1 MTTPIRL
8 VGCALL
14 VGASL
19 AWSQEPAVDG
29 GFTGS
34 WLDPS
39 RSGEGWVLQI
49 LHDGTAFVAWF
60 TYPPATKGEPRQAWL
75 VGSGTV
81 DGNRV
86 EFPNLQQ
93 FSGPVFGPE
102 FDPDALT
109 ASDWGP
115 LEFIFNDCDSG
126 SLSYAGPAE
135 FGAAERDV
143 IRLTGIGEAPCP
155 AAKGAVSRP
164 VSSAWFDPT
173 HNGEGWFLEELGD
186 GRVNMYWFTYDE
198 NGNAAWVTGVGMRDG
213 DRITFNDVFLVTG
226 PAFGEGFDPDAVMLE
241 PWGTV
246 TFELL
251 ECNRARLE
259 YDSALPGFGEGSLDP
274 VRLTLLDRVTCEDPD
289 PDAPLTGGT
298 WREIAPSLFP
308 RSEVTAAVLD
318 GIVYLSGGF
327 GGPRVL
333 ESYDLA
339 TDQWMTHPAMPEGKN
354 HHMAVAHQG
363 QIYVFGG
370 LIESTFNQT
379 RSVFVYNPGTHQW
392 RRLADMPQTKGAAN
406 VALSFGQHIYLIGG
420 AGSAPIGLRYD
431 PLSDSYTALPEPG
444 ETRRNHSTAA
454 LFQNELW
461 LLGGRSSQGNI
472 VSVEIF
478 DPVAGSWRTA
488 PDMLEGR
495 SGFGAAAVQGQL
507 MVVGGEALN
516 TGQTLRSLE
525 IYVPSRNQFVPGPDM
540 PIRLHGTVAVEVDG
554 RLLVLGGSEFAGEVT
569 AAGRNYL
576 YEPAPGAQ

>member
-1 MTTPIRL
+1 MVSPIRL
-8 VGCALL
+8 LGCALL
-14 VGASL
+14 LSASL

-34 WLDPS
+34 WFDPD
-39 RSGEGWVLQI
+39 RSGEGWVLEI

-60 TYPPATKGEPRQAWL
+60 TYPPAAKGSPRQAWL

-81 DGNRV
+81 DENRV
-86 EFPNLQQ
+86 TFPNLQQ
-93 FSGPVFGPE
+93 FSGPVFGPG

-115 LEFIFNDCDSG
+115 LEFTFSGCDAG
-126 SLSYAGPAE
+126 TLSYAGPAE
-135 FGAAERDV
+135 FGAAERAV
-143 IRLTGIGEAPCP
+143 VRLTGIGDAPCP
-155 AAKGAVSRP
+155 AAKGGASRP
-164 VSSAWFDPT
+164 VSSAWFDPS

-186 GRVNMYWFTYDE
+186 GRVNMYWFTYDA

-213 DRITFNDVFLVTG
+213 DWIVFDDVFLVTG
-226 PAFGEGFDPDAVMLE
+226 PAFGEDFDPDAVTLE

-251 ECNRARLE
+251 ECNLARLE
-259 YDSALPGFGEGSLDP
+259 YDSVLPGFGEGSLDP
-274 VRLTLLDRVTCEDPD
+274 VRLTLLDRVTCEDAD
-289 PDAPLTGGT
+289 PNAPLTGGT
-298 WREIAPSLFP
+298 WREIAPSFFP

-339 TDQWMTHPAMPEGKN
+339 TDQWTTHPAMPEGKN
-354 HHMAVAHQG
+354 HHMAVGHQG

-370 LIESTFNQT
+370 LSESTFSQT
-379 RSVFVYNPGTHQW
+379 RSAFAYNPATMQW
-392 RRLADMPQTKGAAN
+392 RQIADLPQTKAAAN
-406 VALSFGQHIYLIGG
+406 VALSFGSHIYLLGG
-420 AGSAPIGLRYD
+420 TGSAPTLRYD
-431 PLSDSYTALPEPG
+431 PASDSYATLPQST
-444 ETRRNHSTAA
+444 ETRRNHSSAA
-454 LFQNELW
+454 VFGDELW
-461 LLGGRSSQGNI
+461 LLGGRGTQGNV

-478 DPVAGSWRTA
+478 DPLAGTWRNG

-540 PIRLHGTVAVEVDG
+540 PIRLHGIVAVEVDG
-554 RLLVLGGSEFAGEVT
+554 KLLVLGGSEFAGEVT

-576 YEPAPGAQ
+576 YDPAPATE